1 MHGSEHTCIINQK
14 NCIMKQ
20 NWQVEIN
27 NDGNLF
33 IRGKQKEDNFDNL
46 FGMKN
51 FEYGICIY
59 SHNLRPVR
67 LLLNKLFPEATIKNL
82 DAIESIIKEEFCE
95 LRSVRDFQRFLD
107 TEDIPYRSYSN
118 VA

>member
-1 MHGSEHTCIINQK
+1 MRN
-14 NCIMKQ
+14 

-33 IRGKQKEDNFDNL
+33 IRGKQNDNNYENL
-46 FGMKN
+46 FGIKK

-59 SHNLRPVR
+59 SHYLRPVR
-67 LLLNKLFPEATIKNL
+67 LLLNELFPNATIKNL
-82 DAIESIIKEEFCE
+82 EAIESIIKEEFCNH
-95 LRSVRDFQRFLD
+95 RSIRDFQKFLD
-107 TEDIPYRSYSN
+107 TAEIPYRSYSN